1 MCPVLPSAT
10 VIEVKSKDQAH
21 QQATIK
27 GSRYHLGQKYDQNPN
42 KNRDFLPCIDR
53 CTVKLQ

>member
-1 MCPVLPSAT
+1 MCPVLPSAMAM
-10 VIEVKSKDQAH
+10 DQAH

-42 KNRDFLPCIDR
+42 KN
-53 CTVKLQ
+53 